1 MPTTQCSPLVAPL
14 VLSSYLHQLPS
25 QTNCLPDLLR
35 LVEPQPVPVL
45 TEGGGVEGHLPG
57 QSDLAVALVQVDVRF
72 VQEEGEDAGVKSV
85 SDDHSGAAEH
95 RYGPTK
101 HRHVVE
107 LSSLVDDFM
116 VELRS
121 CWILHSG
128 VKIFA
133 GVPPVNQIKT
143 ELSAERILVQN
154 VPDLDLVSAF
164 RVL

>member
-14 VLSSYLHQLPS
+14 VLPSDLHQLPS
-25 QTNCLPDLLR
+25 QTNRLPKVLR

-95 RYGPTK
+95 RYGPTE
-101 HRHVVE
+101 HRHVVK
-107 LSSLVDDFM
+107 LSLLNKFM
-116 VELRS
+116 IELRS

-128 VKIFA
+128 VNIFA
-133 GVPPVNQIKT
+133 GVPPVN
-143 ELSAERILVQN
+143 
-154 VPDLDLVSAF
+154 
-164 RVL
+164 